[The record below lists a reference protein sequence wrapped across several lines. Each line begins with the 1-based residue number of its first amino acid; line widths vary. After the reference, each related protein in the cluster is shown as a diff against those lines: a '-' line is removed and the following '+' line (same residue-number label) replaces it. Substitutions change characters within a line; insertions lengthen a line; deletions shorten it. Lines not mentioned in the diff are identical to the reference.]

1 MAEWLGWAGVLFLS
15 LACTR
20 SDHWKTLLHSASL
33 QRRLLL
39 IALVLAALWSMRA
52 GLHPLLQFH
61 FLGLTLTTLMLG
73 PEGALAAGL
82 LAWLTRALLGMESF
96 ALAGEWLFA
105 WVALPVALTQAM
117 HVLVQKYLPHN
128 YFIFFFL
135 TGFFT
140 AMLTATTAML
150 AWAALLILGG
160 TLDISRIQEEFIF
173 LIPLML
179 FGEGFL
185 NGLNLAIFVVYRPQW
200 VQAFND
206 RLYLPYKQ
214 DI

>member
-1 MAEWLGWAGVLFLS
+1 MAEWLGWASVLLLPLTF
-15 LACTR
+15 THR
-20 SDHWKTLLHSASL
+20 RHWQALLQSAVL
-33 QRRLLL
+33 QRRVLL
-39 IALVLAALWSMRA
+39 IALVLTALWSMRA

-73 PEGALAAGL
+73 PEGALLAGV

-96 ALAGEWLFA
+96 ALAGEWLLA
-105 WVALPVALTQAM
+105 WVCLPVALTQGM

-128 YFIFFFL
+128 YFIFFFI

-140 AMLTATTAML
+140 AMLSAIVAML
-150 AWAALLILGG
+150 AWGALLTLGG
-160 TLDISRIQEEFIF
+160 TLEAQRIQEEFLF

-214 DI
+214 DV

>member
-1 MAEWLGWAGVLFLS
+1 MAEWLGWLGILLLA

-20 SDHWKTLLHSASL
+20 TARWRAFVRSAQL

-39 IALVLAALWSMRA
+39 IAMVLAALWSLRA

-96 ALAGEWLFA
+96 GLAGEWLFA
-105 WVALPVALTQAM
+105 WVAVPVALTHGM

-140 AMLTATTAML
+140 AMLAATTAML
-150 AWAALLILGG
+150 AWGGLLWLDGILEPQ
-160 TLDISRIQEEFIF
+160 RIQQEFIY

-179 FGEGFL
+179 FGEAFL
-185 NGLNLAIFVVYRPQW
+185 NGLNLAIFVVYKPQW